1 MFDWPLD
8 FFSLVIA
15 VGAFILALKAF
26 TRTDSLQARL
36 NALESAQAT
45 AAARSTTPP
54 MPPPLTPL
62 QEMEARRE
70 TVSPGPAAEQPAR
83 SAEDAAAPAV
93 SEAPLVPDAAAAG
106 AAPPP
111 LPPPMRPMPP
121 AAEPGFEERIGTRWV
136 VWIGGLTLALGGF
149 FLVRYTIDAGLL
161 GPGVRTILGGLF
173 ALALLGAGEWTR
185 RQESI
190 AEIETLP
197 IANIPA
203 ILTAA
208 GTAVAFATVYA
219 AYALYD
225 FLAPATA
232 FILLGLVALGTLAA
246 ALLHGPALAGLGVAA
261 AFVTPILVSSDQPD
275 FWSLY
280 IYLAIATAA
289 AFALAR
295 IRLWRWLAIT
305 TIVFAL
311 LWTMPCLDCGPS
323 MIAPHLFHVIA
334 GFVLAALLVV
344 TGFAFGP
351 AAGEE
356 QVELI
361 SSGALAAYLVDAT
374 LIVLF
379 GHHADSAMIAFA
391 LLVAGALLV
400 AWRAPAAAGAISA
413 TSALI
418 FVVFV
423 EWVVRASPD
432 WLVVPGGPLPGIGGP
447 AATDG
452 SVSLHL
458 ITAAIFA
465 IGFGVTGFL
474 AQARFTAPAITVR
487 WAASAVF
494 TPLALLVALYARIAH
509 LDRSIPFAILA
520 VLLAAAF
527 AAATEM
533 LTRREERP
541 GLPIAIALFAT
552 GTLGAL
558 ALALTYSLEKGWLS
572 IALALMSMGAA
583 WISVQRPIPFMR
595 TLAAILAA
603 IVTARI
609 AYEPRIAGDAIG
621 TTPIFNWLLWGYGIP
636 ALSFWGGSY
645 FLRRHGD
652 DAPLRCVES
661 AAILFTVLL
670 AFMEIRHAV
679 NGGDV
684 YRNNAG
690 LTEIALQVCVALAMA
705 IGLERLRLRTGSLV
719 HNIGAVLLT
728 VFAGLA
734 AVFGLLL
741 LETPLLWPIDV
752 GGAFF
757 SVLLLGYA
765 LPAILAL
772 LLSYAVAGH
781 RHRYYGNSIAAGALI
796 LALTYVSFE
805 IRRLY
810 HGPVMRGGATTAAEQ
825 YSYSIAWLIVGV
837 VLLGIGI
844 LVSSERARLASAAVI
859 ALTILK
865 VFLIDMSALTG
876 VYRALS
882 FICLGLVLV
891 GIGWLYQRVLFR
903 RRTAPPRMPAMQPE
917 T

>member
-8 FFSLVIA
+8 LFSLVIA
-15 VGAFILALKAF
+15 IGAFILALKAF
-26 TRTDSLQARL
+26 NRTDNLRTRL
-36 NALESAQAT
+36 DALESAQAT
-45 AAARSTTPP
+45 TAAR
-54 MPPPLTPL
+54 PLP
-62 QEMEARRE
+62 
-70 TVSPGPAAEQPAR
+70 V
-83 SAEDAAAPAV
+83 
-93 SEAPLVPDAAAAG
+93 
-106 AAPPP
+106 PPP
-111 LPPPMRPMPP
+111 LPPLQDLEATLAADPTVAPQTATAGGAPPRSPPPLQPPRPP
-121 AAEPGFEERIGTRWV
+121 AEPGFEERIGTRWV

-149 FLVRYTIDAGLL
+149 FLVRYSIDAGLL

-185 RQESI
+185 RKESI
-190 AEIETLP
+190 TDIEALP

-208 GTAVAFATVYA
+208 GTAVGFATVYA

-232 FILLGLVALGTLAA
+232 FVLLGLVALGTLAA
-246 ALLHGPALAGLGVAA
+246 ALLHGPALASLGAAA
-261 AFVTPILVSSDQPD
+261 AFVTPILVSSEQPD
-275 FWSLY
+275 FWALY
-280 IYLAIATAA
+280 IYLAIVTAA

-295 IRLWRWLAIT
+295 ARLWRWLAIT

-311 LWTMPCLDCGPS
+311 LWTLPCLDCGPS
-323 MIAPHLFHVIA
+323 MIGPHLFHVIA

-344 TGFAFGP
+344 SGFAFGP
-351 AAGEE
+351 SAGEE
-356 QVELI
+356 QAELI
-361 SSGALAAYLVDAT
+361 SSGALAVYLFGAMI
-374 LIVLF
+374 IVLAS
-379 GHHADSAMIAFA
+379 HHSDSAMIAFG
-391 LLVAGALLV
+391 LLVAGVLFV
-400 AWRAPAAAGAISA
+400 AWRAPAAAGALGAAS
-413 TSALI
+413 I
-418 FVVFV
+418 FIFAVFV
-423 EWVVRASPD
+423 EWVVRANPD
-432 WLVVPGGPLPGIGGP
+432 LLVLPGGPMPGIGGP
-447 AATDG
+447 AATAG

-458 ITAAIFA
+458 VTAAIFA
-465 IGFGVTGFL
+465 IGFGVAGFL
-474 AQARFTAPAITVR
+474 AQGRFSAAQITVR
-487 WAASAVF
+487 WAAAGVF

-533 LTRREERP
+533 LTRRDDRP

-558 ALALTYSLEKGWLS
+558 ALALTFSLEKGWLS

-636 ALSFWGGSY
+636 AASFWAGGHM
-645 FLRRHGD
+645 LRGHGD
-652 DAPLRCVES
+652 DAPLRAVES
-661 AAILFTVLL
+661 AAILFTMLL

-679 NGGDV
+679 NSGDV
-684 YRNNAG
+684 YRGNTG
-690 LTEIALQVCVALAMA
+690 LTEIALQVSVALAMA
-705 IGLERLRLRTGSLV
+705 IGLERLRVRTNSLV
-719 HNIGAVLLT
+719 HNIGAVLVT
-728 VFAGLA
+728 VYAGLA
-734 AVFGLLL
+734 TVFGLLF

-752 GGAFF
+752 GGTFLN
-757 SVLLLGYA
+757 VLLLGYA

-772 LLSYAVAGH
+772 LLSYAAAGR
-781 RHRYYGNSIAAGALI
+781 RHPYYGNTIAAGALI
-796 LALTYVSFE
+796 LALAYVSFE

-810 HGPVMRGGATTAAEQ
+810 HGPVISGGETTGAEQ
-825 YSYSIAWLIVGV
+825 YSYSIAWLIFGV

-844 LVSSERARLASAAVI
+844 VVNSERARLAAAAVI

-865 VFLIDMSALTG
+865 AFLVDMSTLTG

-891 GIGWLYQRVLFR
+891 AIGWLYQRVLFR
-903 RRTAPPRMPAMQPE
+903 RRATPAAPAVQPE
-917 T
+917 A